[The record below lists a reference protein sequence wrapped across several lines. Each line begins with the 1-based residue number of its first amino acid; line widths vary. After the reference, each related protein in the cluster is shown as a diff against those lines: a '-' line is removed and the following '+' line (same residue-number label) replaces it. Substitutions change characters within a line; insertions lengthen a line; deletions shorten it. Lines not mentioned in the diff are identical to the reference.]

1 MSVCTN
7 SNRVQSNELIA
18 NRRKVADLL
27 LSIGS
32 SEELRRYFSQSEM
45 AITLGTSR
53 DLVNNSLVS
62 LEEESAIKIDRPKVL
77 INKAVLERIL
87 KKQI

>member
-62 LEEESAIKIDRPKVL
+62 LEEESTIKIDRHKVL
-77 INKAVLERIL
+77 INKTVLERIL
-87 KKQI
+87 R